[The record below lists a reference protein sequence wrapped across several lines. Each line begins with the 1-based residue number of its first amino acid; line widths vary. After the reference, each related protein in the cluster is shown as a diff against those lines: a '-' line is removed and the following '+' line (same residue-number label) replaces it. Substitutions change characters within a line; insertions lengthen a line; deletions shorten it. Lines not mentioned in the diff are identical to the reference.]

1 MSGGPLQGVRV
12 VELAGLGPGPM
23 VGMLLADQGAEVV
36 RIERAGDS
44 AGRAA
49 RHDTVLR
56 GRRRVALDLKDAQ
69 DHVVAASLIAEADVL
84 VEGFRPGVMERLRL
98 GPAVCLPL
106 NPRLVYARITG
117 WGQSGPLAQAP
128 GHDLNYLALTGALHA
143 FGRAGQPPTAPI
155 NLMADYA
162 GGALYAVAGILAAL
176 LETQRSGV
184 GQVVDVA
191 MIDGVTSLM
200 AKQYA
205 LLAAGARRPERGVN
219 LLDGGAFFYDVYE
232 CADGEWLAV
241 GCIEPQFYA
250 ALLQR
255 LGVDAASLPAQHD
268 VAGWPAGKAA
278 LAERFRSRPRDDW
291 AALFADSDA
300 CVTPVLSMT
309 EAPAHPHNRARD
321 AFFEVDGASQPAP
334 APRFSRTPPTLPAA
348 PPERL
353 EEARDVLSDWRRP
366 RTYPPVPEIGPS

>member
-1 MSGGPLQGVRV
+1 
-12 VELAGLGPGPM
+12 
-23 VGMLLADQGAEVV
+23 
-36 RIERAGDS
+36 
-44 AGRAA
+44 
-49 RHDTVLR
+49 
-56 GRRRVALDLKDAQ
+56 VALDLKDAQ

-184 GQVVDVA
+184 GQVVDVT

-348 PPERL
+348 RPERL